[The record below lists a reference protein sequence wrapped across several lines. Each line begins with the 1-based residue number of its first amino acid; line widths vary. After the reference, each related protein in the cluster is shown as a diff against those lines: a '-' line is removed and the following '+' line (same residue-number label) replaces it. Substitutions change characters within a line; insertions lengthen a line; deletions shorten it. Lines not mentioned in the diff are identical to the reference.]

1 MEIKL
6 KKVSVGILLLFFSCI
21 LSGAGYRGTLPELS
35 PINSPIPKPVDAS
48 VIDVLPLD
56 KLTIPINPNDPV
68 DKLGNAYKSEM
79 IDVLRQLERMKEVLD
94 SNKSYK
100 NFVAAANVFDLTT
113 QNILDKYPQERF
125 KNTNKL
131 LYNVNY
137 DVQQIKDYW
146 IKINKNAPYVSYY
159 TTQGAYS
166 GSVLREQLD
175 KFSNVLGYAVRELR
189 RSLNLY
195 RE

>member
-1 MEIKL
+1 MKL
-6 KKVSVGILLLFFSCI
+6 KKILVGILSIFFSCA

-35 PINSPIPKPVDAS
+35 PINSPLPKPVDAS

-56 KLTIPINPNDPV
+56 KLTIPINPNAPV
-68 DKLGNAYKSEM
+68 DKLGNAYKADM
-79 IDVLRQLERMKEVLD
+79 IEVLRQLERMKEVLD

-100 NFVAAANVFDLTT
+100 NFIAAANVLDLTT

-125 KNTNKL
+125 VSTNKVL
-131 LYNVNY
+131 SNINY

-166 GSVLREQLD
+166 GTVLRDQLD
-175 KFSNVLGYAVRELR
+175 RFSNVLGYAIKELKKA
-189 RSLNLY
+189 LNLY